1 MNMETPQRSRL
12 DLEEDENFRRKFCKA
27 QNIVWVLM
35 LLFLTAGMLGLLGGS
50 GPFASSVAGNTVNSL
65 TVEYPRYLRNRAPID
80 IAIYVNAAHV
90 TNGRVSIEID
100 RLFIERYDIQ
110 YINPEP
116 SEVKAG
122 EQSMTYV
129 FELAGS
135 ERETRITFNVQPE
148 RFGYAVGRIRLEGE
162 PEVRFWQII
171 YP

>member
-12 DLEEDENFRRKFCKA
+12 DLEEDKNFRRKFCKV
-27 QNIVWVLM
+27 QNIVWVFM
-35 LLFLTAGMLGLLGGS
+35 LLFLIAGMLGFLGGS
-50 GPFASSVAGNTVNSL
+50 GPFASSAAGNTMSSL
-65 TVEYPRYLRNRAPID
+65 TVEYPRFLRNRAPTD
-80 IAIYVNAAHV
+80 LAIYVNTEHA
-90 TNGRVSIEID
+90 TYDRLSIEIE
-100 RLFIERYDIQ
+100 RRFIERYEIQ

-129 FELAGS
+129 FELADS

-148 RFGYAVGRIRLEGE
+148 RFGYTAGWIRLEGE
-162 PEVRFWQII
+162 PEIRFWQII